1 LNGRRFFKKLA
12 AAVLSLAIVFSVS
25 AGNVPVKAASMDQL
39 RSKQSALKQ
48 QQKKYESQIAK
59 LKNDKAKQV
68 EYKNTLD
75 SQIKGLEDL
84 IDNEQEQID
93 TLNAEI
99 LQKEQEISDK
109 EAEIKA
115 DFQRLKQRV
124 YALYLT
130 GEASNLEII
139 LNAKNIMDLAD
150 KAEILRA
157 ISKHD
162 NDLMNQLR
170 TNINS
175 IQEQKKQIE
184 QDRKEASAKK
194 TDLESNRSLLKQKSA
209 EVQKVIAE
217 ISKNQ
222 SQAEA
227 AKAQVEEE
235 YQATTEELNRAI
247 AQYKAIMAKQRQQQK
262 NGGNTGWNNTH
273 GGMAKQR
280 QQQKNGGNT
289 GWNNTHGGKFI
300 WPVPGHTRISSGYEW
315 RTDPKQFHYGL
326 DISDGG
332 IYGAAVVAAAGGVVV
347 VSDDEEDSGAF
358 GRYGQVVVID
368 HGDGLISVYGHM
380 SKRAVSVGQHVSAG
394 QIIGYVGSSGW
405 STGAHLHFEVRKDYP
420 NVYTNINGKKQ
431 NGKAVDP
438 RPYLGI

>member
-1 LNGRRFFKKLA
+1 LNGRRFFKAGA
-12 AAVLSLAIVFSVS
+12 ATVLSLAIVFSVS
-25 AGNVPVKAASMDQL
+25 AGKVPVKAASMDQL

-115 DFQRLKQRV
+115 DFSAVETACLRTLPDRRS
-124 YALYLT
+124 
-130 GEASNLEII
+130 SNLEII

-217 ISKNQ
+217 IAKNQ
-222 SQAEA
+222 SQVEA
-227 AKAQVEEE
+227 AKAKVEKE
-235 YQATTEELNRAI
+235 YKATTEELNRAI
-247 AQYKAIMAKQRQQQK
+247 AEYEAIMAKQK
-262 NGGNTGWNNTH
+262 GGGKTYT
-273 GGMAKQR
+273 
-280 QQQKNGGNT
+280 
-289 GWNNTHGGKFI
+289 GGKFL
-300 WPVPGHTRISSGYEW
+300 WPVPGHTRITSDYGWRSSPRE
-315 RTDPKQFHYGL
+315 FHDGI
-326 DISDGG
+326 DIADGG
-332 IYGAAVVAAAGGVVV
+332 IRGAAVVAAAGGVVV
-347 VSDDEEDSGAF
+347 VSETAPSSGDAF
-358 GRYGQVVVID
+358 ANYGNVVVIS
-368 HGDGLISVYGHM
+368 HGSGLVTLYGHM
-380 SKRAVSVGQHVSAG
+380 SKRAVSEGQHVSAG
-394 QIIGYVGSSGW
+394 QVIGYVGSTGN
-405 STGAHLHFEVRKDYP
+405 STGAHLHFEVRVDYP
-420 NVYTNINGKKQ
+420 RIHTNPNGTSKM
-431 NGKAVDP
+431 GKAVSP
-438 RPYLGI
+438 MSYLGAG

>member
-217 ISKNQ
+217 IAKNQ

-227 AKAQVEEE
+227 AKAQVEKE

-273 GGMAKQR
+273 GG
-280 QQQKNGGNT
+280 
-289 GWNNTHGGKFI
+289 KFI
-300 WPVPGHTRISSGYEW
+300 WPVPGHTNIFSGYGW

-332 IYGAAVVAAAGGVVV
+332 IYGAKVVAAAGGVVV

-358 GRYGQVVVID
+358 GRYGNVVVIS
-368 HGDGLISVYGHM
+368 HGGGRLVTLYGHM
-380 SKRAVSVGQHVSAG
+380 RERAVSVGQHVSAG
-394 QIIGYVGSSGW
+394 QIIGYVGS
-405 STGAHLHFEVRKDYP
+405 TGSIHRYSSSF
-420 NVYTNINGKKQ
+420 
-431 NGKAVDP
+431 
-438 RPYLGI
+438 

>member
-25 AGNVPVKAASMDQL
+25 AGKVPVKAASMDQL

-235 YQATTEELNRAI
+235 YQATTEELEAAI
-247 AQYKAIMAKQRQQQK
+247 AKFNAMQEKQQQQSTS
-262 NGGNTGWNNTH
+262 GGTS
-273 GGMAKQR
+273 GGQSGSTS
-280 QQQKNGGNT
+280 GGQSGGT
-289 GWNNTHGGKFI
+289 SGGSTTSYGGKFV
-300 WPVPGHTRISSGYEW
+300 WPVPGYMRVSTDGHFGW
-315 RTDPKQFHYGL
+315 RDGNSDYHYGI
-326 DISDGG
+326 DIVGSG
-332 IYGAAVVAAAGGVVV
+332 IYGAAIVAAADGTVY
-347 VSDDEEDSGAF
+347 DAEDHADGAF
-358 GRYGQVVVID
+358 YGFGTVVVIY
-368 HGDGLISVYGHM
+368 HGGGLATIYGHM
-380 SKRAVSVGQHVSAG
+380 SRRAVSEGAYVKAG
-394 QIIGYVGSSGW
+394 DVIGYVGSSGEKCDG
-405 STGAHLHFEVRKDYP
+405 THLHFEVRDEFPAIHVNK
-420 NVYTNINGKKQ
+420 NGKHINGIGIDPKPYV
-431 NGKAVDP
+431 GVD
-438 RPYLGI
+438 

>member
-273 GGMAKQR
+273 GG
-280 QQQKNGGNT
+280 
-289 GWNNTHGGKFI
+289 KFI

-332 IYGAAVVAAAGGVVV
+332 IYGAKVVAAADGVVV

-358 GRYGQVVVID
+358 AGFGNVVVIS
-368 HGDGLISVYGHM
+368 HGGDGGTHVTLYGHM
-380 SKRAVSVGQHVSAG
+380 RERAVSVGQHVSAG
-394 QIIGYVGSSGW
+394 QIIGYVGS
-405 STGAHLHFEVRKDYP
+405 TGYVR
-420 NVYTNINGKKQ
+420 
-431 NGKAVDP
+431 
-438 RPYLGI
+438 RCSSSF

>member
-273 GGMAKQR
+273 GG
-280 QQQKNGGNT
+280 
-289 GWNNTHGGKFI
+289 KFI

-332 IYGAAVVAAAGGVVV
+332 IYGAKVVAAADGVVV

-358 GRYGQVVVID
+358 GRLRECCCYQPRHG
-368 HGDGLISVYGHM
+368 GDGDLVSVYGHM
-380 SKRAVSVGQHVSAG
+380 RERAVSVGQHVSAG
-394 QIIGYVGSSGW
+394 QIIGYVGS
-405 STGAHLHFEVRKDYP
+405 TGNPTGDHLHFEVRKDYP

>member
-25 AGNVPVKAASMDQL
+25 AGKVPVKAASMDQL

-273 GGMAKQR
+273 GG
-280 QQQKNGGNT
+280 
-289 GWNNTHGGKFI
+289 KFI
-300 WPVPGHTRISSGYEW
+300 WPVPGHTNIFSGYGW
-315 RTDPKQFHYGL
+315 RTSPREFHDGI
-326 DISDGG
+326 DIEDGG
-332 IYGAAVVAAAGGVVV
+332 IDGATVVAAAGGVVV
-347 VSDDEEDSGAF
+347 VSETAPWSGDAF
-358 GRYGQVVVID
+358 AKYGNVVVIS
-368 HGDGLISVYGHM
+368 HGGGLVTLYGHM
-380 SKRAVSVGQHVSAG
+380 RKRAVSVGQHVSAG
-394 QIIGYVGSSGW
+394 QIIGYVGSTGY

-420 NVYTNINGKKQ
+420 NVYTNINGTSKM
-431 NGKAVDP
+431 GKAVSP
-438 RPYLGI
+438 MSYLGAG

>member
-1 LNGRRFFKKLA
+1 MNGRRFFKAGA
-12 AAVLSLAIVFSVS
+12 ATVLSLAIVFSVS
-25 AGNVPVKAASMDQL
+25 AGKVPVKAASMDQL

-217 ISKNQ
+217 IAKNQ

-227 AKAQVEEE
+227 AKAQVEKE

-273 GGMAKQR
+273 GG
-280 QQQKNGGNT
+280 
-289 GWNNTHGGKFI
+289 KFI
-300 WPVPGHTRISSGYEW
+300 WPVPGHTNIFSGYGW
-315 RTDPKQFHYGL
+315 RTSSRKFHDGREFHDGI
-326 DISDGG
+326 DIADGG
-332 IYGAAVVAAAGGVVV
+332 IRGAKVVAAADGVVV
-347 VSDDEEDSGAF
+347 VSKTAPSRKDAF
-358 GRYGQVVVID
+358 AGFGNVVVIS
-368 HGDGLISVYGHM
+368 HGGDGGDGDLVTLYGHM
-380 SKRAVSVGQHVSAG
+380 RERAVSEGQHVSAG
-394 QIIGYVGSSGW
+394 QIIGYVGS
-405 STGAHLHFEVRKDYP
+405 TGDSEGTHLHFEVRVDYP
-420 NVYTNINGKKQ
+420 NVYTNKNGTPKM
-431 NGKAVDP
+431 GKAVSP
-438 RPYLGI
+438 MSYLGAG

>member
-150 KAEILRA
+150 KAEILRV

-217 ISKNQ
+217 IAKNQ

-227 AKAQVEEE
+227 AKAQVEKE

-273 GGMAKQR
+273 GG
-280 QQQKNGGNT
+280 
-289 GWNNTHGGKFI
+289 KFI
-300 WPVPGHTRISSGYEW
+300 WPVPGHTRISSGYGW

-332 IYGAAVVAAAGGVVV
+332 IYGAEVVAAAGGVVV
-347 VSDDEEDSGAF
+347 VSDDEEDSGPF

-368 HGDGLISVYGHM
+368 HGDGLVSVYGHM
-380 SKRAVSVGQHVSAG
+380 RERAVSVGQHVSAG
-394 QIIGYVGSSGW
+394 QTIGYVGSSGW
-405 STGAHLHFEVRKDYP
+405 STGSHLHFEVRKDYP
-420 NVYTNINGKKQ
+420 NVYTNINGTSKM
-431 NGKAVDP
+431 GKAVSP
-438 RPYLGI
+438 MSYLGAG

>member
-1 LNGRRFFKKLA
+1 LNGRRFFKAGA
-12 AAVLSLAIVFSVS
+12 ATVLSLAIVFSVS
-25 AGNVPVKAASMDQL
+25 AGKVPVKAASMDQL

-68 EYKNTLD
+68 EYKNALE

-227 AKAQVEEE
+227 AKAQVEKE

-247 AQYKAIMAKQRQQQK
+247 AQYKALME
-262 NGGNTGWNNTH
+262 
-273 GGMAKQR
+273 KQR

-300 WPVPGHTRISSGYEW
+300 WPVPGHTRISSGYGW

-332 IYGAAVVAAAGGVVV
+332 IYDAAVVAAAGGVVV
-347 VSDDEEDSGAF
+347 VSDDEEDSGPF
-358 GRYGQVVVID
+358 GGFGQVVVIA

-380 SKRAVSVGQHVSAG
+380 SRRAVSEGQHVSAG
-394 QIIGYVGSSGW
+394 QIIGYVGSSG
-405 STGAHLHFEVRKDYP
+405 SKCHGTHLHFEVRVDYP
-420 NVYTNINGKKQ
+420 NVYTNKNDTKQ